1 MVSALRERQREEQ
14 LTGDAQYFCEKCA
27 GVRVRVSLQSARLR
41 DVRLHAWALTL
52 TLALTLAL
60 TPPRCDCKRDAVRG
74 VRLSHVPPILS
85 FHLARF
91 RYRRLETP
99 PRHLGCI
106 RLCGER
112 DGEHRPVKLT

>member
-1 MVSALRERQREEQ
+1 MTRSTSARSALGSGSG
-14 LTGDAQYFCEKCA
+14 LG
-27 GVRVRVSLQSARLR
+27 LQSARLR

-106 RLCGER
+106 PLCGER
-112 DGEHRPVKLT
+112 DGEHRPFKLT

>member
-1 MVSALRERQREEQ
+1 MYDYTPAPVPNPSPNPEPSPDPTR
-14 LTGDAQYFCEKCA
+14 
-27 GVRVRVSLQSARLR
+27 
-41 DVRLHAWALTL
+41 

-74 VRLSHVPPILS
+74 VRLSHLPPILS

-112 DGEHRPVKLT
+112 DGEHRPVKLP